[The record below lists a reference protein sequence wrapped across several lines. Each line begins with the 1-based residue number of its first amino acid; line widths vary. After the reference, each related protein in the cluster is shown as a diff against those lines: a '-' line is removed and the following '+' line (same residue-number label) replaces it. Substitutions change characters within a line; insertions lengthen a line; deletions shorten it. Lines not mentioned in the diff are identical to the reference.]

1 MPNKHSFLAGIFL
14 VVLPLLLIP
23 ASSIAGMAV
32 SISPPKMEFNLGPGK
47 KKKEVIEVKNQG
59 TTPVELKV
67 YTTGFSISEDGGL
80 NYVSRRSYS
89 AEGWLRVVPDHLSI
103 RPDDYSVVRYEVQVP
118 EGTPNGSY
126 TASVQIEEIQGEVEG
141 TQRAQV
147 QLKGRLAY
155 IIYVNVGKPVRKGSI
170 ESFNVST
177 GSDNIRFRV
186 RLRNSGI
193 YYIRPRGKIVVEK
206 GGKKVREEH
215 YPNLPVLA
223 RQTRTTEVKMPR
235 DLGPGSYKA
244 TVTVDIGTG
253 TPLKAVANFSL

>member
-1 MPNKHSFLAGIFL
+1 MPSKYSFLTGIFIA
-14 VVLPLLLIP
+14 VLLILLIP
-23 ASSIAGMAV
+23 TSSNAGMEV
-32 SISPPKMEFNLGPGK
+32 SISPPRMEFNLGPGK

-59 TTPVELKV
+59 PTPVELKV
-67 YTTGFSISEDGGL
+67 YTTGFSISEDGSL
-80 NYVSRRSYS
+80 NYASRRSYS
-89 AEGWLRVVPDHLSI
+89 AENWLRVVPDKLSI

-118 EGTPNGSY
+118 EGTRNGSY
-126 TASVQIEEIQGEVEG
+126 TASVQIEEVQGEVEG

-155 IIYVNVGKPVRKGSI
+155 IIYVNVGKPVYKGSI
-170 ESFNVST
+170 ESFGASA
-177 GSDNIRFRV
+177 GPEEIRFRV

-215 YPNLPVLA
+215 YPNLPVFA
-223 RQTRTTEVKMPR
+223 GQSRTTEVKIPR

-244 TVTVDIGTG
+244 TVTIDIGTG
-253 TPLKAVANFSL
+253 TPLSAVTNFSL